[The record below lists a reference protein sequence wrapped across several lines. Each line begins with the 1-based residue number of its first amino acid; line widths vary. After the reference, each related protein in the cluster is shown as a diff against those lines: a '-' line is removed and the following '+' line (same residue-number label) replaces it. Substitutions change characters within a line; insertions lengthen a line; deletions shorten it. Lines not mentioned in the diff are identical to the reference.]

1 MGQNANEAFEGKS
14 WLQEVVGGRAHVPP
28 EEFFFFFLVR
38 GKIKSPI
45 PPPF

>member
-28 EEFFFFFLVR
+28 EEFFFFFWSE
-38 GKIKSPI
+38 GK
-45 PPPF
+45 